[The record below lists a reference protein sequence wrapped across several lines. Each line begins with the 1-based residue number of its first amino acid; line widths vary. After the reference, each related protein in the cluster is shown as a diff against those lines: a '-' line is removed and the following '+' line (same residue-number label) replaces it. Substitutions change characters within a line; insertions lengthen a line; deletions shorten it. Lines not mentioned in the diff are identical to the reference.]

1 MSETMKQTQNN
12 IEHYSGLKFPS
23 LIQQATVELMRRDFK
38 LLQTTHQIVSKRI
51 YQRFSDLIPFRT
63 I

>member
-12 IEHYSGLKFPS
+12 IEHYSGSKFPS

-38 LLQTTHQIVSKRI
+38 LLQTTHQTIFKGI
-51 YQRFSDLIPFRT
+51 NQRFSDLIPFRT